1 MYNYDS
7 NNPLTIEMPSSA
19 SPLSKQMLISLGQ
32 QDSNMQEQVKLTYVR
47 LVDIDN
53 TAKFNSV
60 SLRFFRFADGNIIVG
75 G

>member
-1 MYNYDS
+1 
-7 NNPLTIEMPSSA
+7 
-19 SPLSKQMLISLGQ
+19 MLISLGQ
-32 QDSNMQEQVKLTYVR
+32 QDSNMQEEGKLTYVR